1 MIVEPRRFIQEQHN
15 PEVVAPRVSLP
26 GCSLTKMLKIKKNL
40 NMLLSTQ
47 GKRSNPLL
55 ANLLAKP
62 STAGPA
68 SGGKGQPKRKAKA
81 PPASDGPDSAPDG
94 APPSTPD
101 RRAPPGHPN
110 GTPIG
115 IVVEKVVA
123 RSSFAKA
130 SRRST
135 AAGPTAGT
143 RASKAPTHEGTLV
156 PSPGLVPNG
165 GADGLASAPEV
176 LVAGEDVAEDTV
188 EDSLPRILAS
198 NPSPSRAISTCV
210 AGQNPARPRMAR
222 REFQVPSGAQ
232 GSLAMQTLMS
242 NRT

>member
-1 MIVEPRRFIQEQHN
+1 
-15 PEVVAPRVSLP
+15 
-26 GCSLTKMLKIKKNL
+26 
-40 NMLLSTQ
+40 MLLSAQ

-81 PPASDGPDSAPDG
+81 PPASDGPDPAPDG

-110 GTPIG
+110 GAPIG

-130 SRRST
+130 SRRPT

-143 RASKAPTHEGTLV
+143 RASEAPTHEGTVV
-156 PSPGLVPNG
+156 PPSGLVPNG
-165 GADGLASAPEV
+165 GAVGLASAPSANV
-176 LVAGEDVAEDTV
+176 VDEDVLEDTV
-188 EDSLPRILAS
+188 EDTAVDVSNGRLP
-198 NPSPSRAISTCV
+198 
-210 AGQNPARPRMAR
+210 AG
-222 REFQVPSGAQ
+222 
-232 GSLAMQTLMS
+232 
-242 NRT
+242 

>member
-1 MIVEPRRFIQEQHN
+1 
-15 PEVVAPRVSLP
+15 
-26 GCSLTKMLKIKKNL
+26 
-40 NMLLSTQ
+40 MLLSAQ

-81 PPASDGPDSAPDG
+81 PPASDGPDPAPDG

-101 RRAPPGHPN
+101 RRAPPRHPN

-143 RASKAPTHEGTLV
+143 RASKAPTHEGTLELVRGRVLGVKDSGQHV
-156 PSPGLVPNG
+156 PVNALGGSTCG
-165 GADGLASAPEV
+165 GARPVALCECGLWLRPLYEEV
-176 LVAGEDVAEDTV
+176 
-188 EDSLPRILAS
+188 
-198 NPSPSRAISTCV
+198 
-210 AGQNPARPRMAR
+210 PAKLT
-222 REFQVPSGAQ
+222 FGAFSCQ
-232 GSLAMQTLMS
+232 LL
-242 NRT
+242 